1 MTAKCAP
8 PPYAFSHPDFTV
20 GSGTAPDR
28 LPQEFADFTAGME
41 FHQSPKT
48 IYIILLKYTQ
58 NLKRAAAKF
67 ATAQYLRKIMQN
79 YTFNIT

>member
-1 MTAKCAP
+1 MTRTSQP
-8 PPYAFSHPDFTV
+8 NVFSHPDFTV
-20 GSGTAPDR
+20 GSGAAPDR
-28 LPQEFADFTAGME
+28 LQKEFADYTAGME

-48 IYIILLKYTQ
+48 IYIISEKYTQ

-67 ATAQYLRKIMQN
+67 ATAQYLRKTLQN